1 MARMSIQNVETKKLK
16 KMLRMKNF
24 QDKDSQK
31 MIKDEIKFRKE
42 GMSLEEMT
50 KVFKKGSP
58 FTGTLDTHL
67 GHGMNIWAD
76 KITGDTLVYTPKE
89 INLVKKINV
98 LR

>member
-42 GMSLEEMT
+42 GMSLEDMT
-50 KVFKKGSP
+50 KIFQGKTSKK
-58 FTGTLDTHL
+58 F
-67 GHGMNIWAD
+67 
-76 KITGDTLVYTPKE
+76 
-89 INLVKKINV
+89 
-98 LR
+98 RR